1 MTAML
6 GLIIIFIYSVFG
18 YVFLFDAF
26 YDDDVDSGL
35 LNRKGNSVCMTM
47 MGCFLSTINYGLR
60 GGGGIGEHLPTQTA
74 VPSNIQGFYFKSA
87 YDWSYFLILKT
98 VLLNIIFGI
107 IIDTFAELRE
117 KKK

>member
-60 GGGGIGEHLPTQTA
+60 GGGGIGEHLPT
-74 VPSNIQGFYFKSA
+74 
-87 YDWSYFLILKT
+87 
-98 VLLNIIFGI
+98 
-107 IIDTFAELRE
+107 
-117 KKK
+117 